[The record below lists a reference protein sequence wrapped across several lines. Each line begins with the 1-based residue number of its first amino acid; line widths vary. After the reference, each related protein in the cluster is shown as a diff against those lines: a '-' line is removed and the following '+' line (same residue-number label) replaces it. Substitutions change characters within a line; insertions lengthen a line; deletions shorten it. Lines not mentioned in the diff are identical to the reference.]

1 MTLPYRSPPFPWL
14 QLSLELIN
22 VVTLNPTLNPTGRSL
37 GIQSGRLRCFIVRR
51 DFKIQLNEAPGVSH
65 GISFV
70 IMSGVYYVNI
80 KSA

>member
-14 QLSLELIN
+14 QISLELIN
-22 VVTLNPTLNPTGRSL
+22 VVTLNPTGRSL